1 MFASLLAIVAL
12 YLIFTYILPSLTSL
26 AWQETHCRILWYLVM
41 GYLGALFVILF
52 YLAFL
57 M

>member
-41 GYLGALFVILF
+41 GYLGAFFVVLL
-52 YLAFL
+52 YLALF